1 MNIQNHY
8 TIEQQWIILPLSITL
23 SQTSYIFNIKMIAN
37 IPQTPNRIV
46 FVVSLKIVWSL
57 FSNLFVAYILS
68 WSFFLIL
75 VIRGRLLSISNTGIF
90 LAGLFV
96 FRVFLFIFLCFFL
109 GGGVITLKTIA
120 NLVYLWKSW
129 MWLLWNLECLL
140 NLT

>member
-37 IPQTPNRIV
+37 IPQTPNRIL
-46 FVVSLKIVWSL
+46 FVVSLKIRTVWSH

-68 WSFFLIL
+68 WSFFFLIL

-96 FRVFLFIFLCFFL
+96 FRVFLVYFFMVFF
-109 GGGVITLKTIA
+109 GGGVNNTENNCQPSLLVKIVDVTSLKFGVFT
-120 NLVYLWKSW
+120 
-129 MWLLWNLECLL
+129 
-140 NLT
+140 